1 MSRPSAD
8 KKMERLQ
15 VWAST
20 DMVDALRKEASRI
33 DIPLSNFC
41 RKLLKEGWE
50 TYLEKRNESG
60 ILIF

>member
-1 MSRPSAD
+1 MSRPATD

-15 VWAST
+15 VWASA
-20 DMVDALRKEASRI
+20 DMVDALRMEASRI

-41 RKLLKEGWE
+41 RKLLNVGWE
-50 TYLEKRNESG
+50 TYLKNRNENG